1 MLLSCCSVTGVFD
14 RDQSA
19 ARLSHLI
26 RVVMWSYYPELLAK
40 PVPRYTSYPTAVE
53 FNSSCGADEY
63 VRALRD
69 LPPGTALSLY
79 VHIPYCQSICW
90 YCGCNTGAAGKVQRL
105 TAYLEAL
112 ESEIALIGRL
122 LGGRG
127 KVRHIAFGGGSPN
140 AITAVEFVRLL
151 DRITTIF
158 DAGIPQISVE
168 LDPRGFT
175 SEWALAMAASNVGR
189 VSLGVQTFAPHVQE
203 AIGRIQPFA
212 DIEKSVSAL
221 RLRGID
227 SINFDLMYG
236 LPRQSLQ
243 DLDETLVQA
252 IRLRP
257 SRISLFGYAHM
268 PDMIARQRR
277 IDGENLPDAE
287 LRFAQSA
294 LGYERLT
301 QAGYVAIGFDHFA
314 LPTDTLAIAAKEG
327 RVHRNFQGFTDDPND
342 VLLGFGASAISHLP
356 GILLQNEKNVGR
368 YRSMVSS
375 DQVATVRGVGI
386 DEETRKR
393 GAIISSLLC
402 QGQVDAGAS
411 RMLPQADILDIF
423 EEKELIC
430 RRDGKLVITEAGRPY
445 ARHIASLFDQFRT
458 QQETAAA

>member
-1 MLLSCCSVTGVFD
+1 
-14 RDQSA
+14 
-19 ARLSHLI
+19 
-26 RVVMWSYYPELLAK
+26 MWPYYPELLAK

-53 FNSSCGADEY
+53 FNDSCGTDEY
-63 VRALRD
+63 IRALRD
-69 LPPGTALSLY
+69 VPSGTALSLY

-112 ESEIALIGRL
+112 ESEIALIGRV

-140 AITAVEFVRLL
+140 AITAIEFVRLL

-158 DAGIPQISVE
+158 DAGIPEISVE

-175 SEWALAMAASNVGR
+175 SERALAMAASNVCR
-189 VSLGVQTFAPHVQE
+189 VSLGVQTFAPHVQA
-203 AIGRIQPFA
+203 AIGRIQPLA

-227 SINFDLMYG
+227 AINFDLMYG
-236 LPRQSLQ
+236 LPKQSLQ
-243 DLDETLVQA
+243 DLDDTLALAVA
-252 IRLRP
+252 LKP

-268 PDMIARQRR
+268 PDMIPRQRR

-294 LGYERLT
+294 LGHERLT

-314 LPTDTLAIAAKEG
+314 LPTDRLAIAATEG
-327 RVHRNFQGFTDDPND
+327 RVNRNFQGFTDDPND
-342 VLLGFGASAISHLP
+342 VLLGFGASAISKLP
-356 GILLQNEKNVGR
+356 GLLVQNEKNVGR
-368 YRSMVSS
+368 YRSMIFSG
-375 DQVATVRGVGI
+375 QVAAVRGVAV
-386 DEETRKR
+386 DEEMRKR
-393 GAIISSLLC
+393 GATISSLLC
-402 QGQVDAGAS
+402 QGQVDAGAA
-411 RMLPQADILDIF
+411 RMLPQANILEIF

-430 RRDGKLVITEAGRPY
+430 WRDGNLVITEAGRPY

-458 QQETAAA
+458 QQEKVAA

>member
-1 MLLSCCSVTGVFD
+1 
-14 RDQSA
+14 
-19 ARLSHLI
+19 
-26 RVVMWSYYPELLAK
+26 MWPYHPKLLAE
-40 PVPRYTSYPTAVE
+40 PVPRYTSYPTAAE
-53 FNSSCGADEY
+53 FHSGCGSDEY
-63 VRALRD
+63 IQALSDMRS
-69 LPPGTALSLY
+69 GTPLSLY
-79 VHIPYCQSICW
+79 VHIPYCHSICW
-90 YCGCNTGAAGKVQRL
+90 YCGCNTGAAGKAQRL
-105 TAYLEAL
+105 IAYLDAL
-112 ESEIALIGRL
+112 ESEFALIGRL
-122 LGGRG
+122 LSGRG
-127 KVRHIAFGGGSPN
+127 KVRRIAFGGGSPN
-140 AITAVEFVRLL
+140 AITTVEFVRLL

-158 DAGIPQISVE
+158 DAGIPEISVE

-203 AIGRIQPFA
+203 AIGRVQPLA

-236 LPRQSLQ
+236 LPKQSLQ
-243 DLDETLVQA
+243 DLDETLTQA
-252 IRLRP
+252 IELQP
-257 SRISLFGYAHM
+257 SRVSLFGYAHM
-268 PDMIARQRR
+268 PDMIPRQRR
-277 IDGENLPDAE
+277 IDGDSLPGAE
-287 LRFAQSA
+287 LRFKQSE
-294 LGYERLT
+294 LGHQRLT
-301 QAGYVAIGFDHFA
+301 EAGYVAIGFDHFA
-314 LPTDTLAIAAKEG
+314 LPTDSLAIAAAEG

-342 VLLGFGASAISHLP
+342 VLLGFGASAISSLP
-356 GILLQNEKNVGR
+356 GLLVQNEKNVGR

-375 DQVATVRGVGI
+375 DQVAAVRGVAI

-411 RMLPQADILDIF
+411 RMLPQVDILDIF

>member
-1 MLLSCCSVTGVFD
+1 
-14 RDQSA
+14 
-19 ARLSHLI
+19 
-26 RVVMWSYYPELLAK
+26 MWPYHPKLLAE
-40 PVPRYTSYPTAVE
+40 PVPRYTSYPTAAE
-53 FNSSCGADEY
+53 FHSGCGSDEY
-63 VRALRD
+63 IQALSDMRS
-69 LPPGTALSLY
+69 GTPLSLY
-79 VHIPYCQSICW
+79 VHIPYCHSICW
-90 YCGCNTGAAGKVQRL
+90 YCGCNTGAAGKAQRL
-105 TAYLEAL
+105 TAYLDAL
-112 ESEIALIGRL
+112 ESEFALIGRL
-122 LGGRG
+122 LSGRG
-127 KVRHIAFGGGSPN
+127 KVRRIAFGGGSPN
-140 AITAVEFVRLL
+140 SITTVEFVRLL

-158 DAGIPQISVE
+158 DAGIPEISVE

-203 AIGRIQPFA
+203 AIGRLQPLA

-236 LPRQSLQ
+236 LPKQSLQ
-243 DLDETLVQA
+243 DLDETLTQA
-252 IRLRP
+252 IELQP
-257 SRISLFGYAHM
+257 SRVSLFGYAHM
-268 PDMIARQRR
+268 PDMIPRQRR
-277 IDGENLPDAE
+277 IDGDSLPGTD
-287 LRFAQSA
+287 LRFKQSE
-294 LGYERLT
+294 LGHQRLT
-301 QAGYVAIGFDHFA
+301 EAGYVAIGFDHFA
-314 LPTDTLAIAAKEG
+314 LPTDSLAIAAAEG

-342 VLLGFGASAISHLP
+342 VLLGFGASAISSLP
-356 GILLQNEKNVGR
+356 GLLMQNEKNVGR

-375 DQVATVRGVGI
+375 DQVAAVRGVAI

-411 RMLPQADILDIF
+411 RMLAQVDILDIF

>member
-1 MLLSCCSVTGVFD
+1 
-14 RDQSA
+14 
-19 ARLSHLI
+19 
-26 RVVMWSYYPELLAK
+26 MWSYYPELLAK

-53 FNSSCGADEY
+53 FSSSCGAEEY

-69 LPPGTALSLY
+69 IPPGTALSLY

-90 YCGCNTGAAGKVQRL
+90 YCGCNTGAAGKIQRL

-158 DAGIPQISVE
+158 E
-168 LDPRGFT
+168 
-175 SEWALAMAASNVGR
+175 ASNVGR

-203 AIGRIQPFA
+203 AIGRVQPLA
-212 DIEKSVSAL
+212 DIEKAVSAL

-236 LPRQSLQ
+236 LPKQSLQ

-277 IDGENLPDAE
+277 INAENLPDAK

-314 LPTDTLAIAAKEG
+314 LPTDTLAIAAEEG

-375 DQVATVRGVGI
+375 NQVATVRGVGI

-393 GAIISSLLC
+393 GAIIESLLC
-402 QGQVDAGAS
+402 QGQVHAGAS

-423 EEKELIC
+423 EEKGLIC

-445 ARHIASLFDQFRT
+445 ARHIASLFDQFRS
-458 QQETAAA
+458 QQEAAAA

>member
-1 MLLSCCSVTGVFD
+1 
-14 RDQSA
+14 
-19 ARLSHLI
+19 
-26 RVVMWSYYPELLAK
+26 MWPYHPKLLAE
-40 PVPRYTSYPTAVE
+40 PVPRYTSYPTAAE
-53 FNSSCGADEY
+53 FDSGCGSDEY
-63 VRALRD
+63 IQALSDMRS
-69 LPPGTALSLY
+69 GTPLSLY
-79 VHIPYCQSICW
+79 VHIPYCHSICW
-90 YCGCNTGAAGKVQRL
+90 YCGCNTGAAGKAQRL
-105 TAYLEAL
+105 TAYLDAL
-112 ESEIALIGRL
+112 ESEFALIGRL
-122 LGGRG
+122 LSGRG
-127 KVRHIAFGGGSPN
+127 KVRRIAFGGGSPN
-140 AITAVEFVRLL
+140 AITTVEFVRLL

-158 DAGIPQISVE
+158 DAGIPEISVE

-203 AIGRIQPFA
+203 AIGRLQPLA

-236 LPRQSLQ
+236 LPKQSLQ
-243 DLDETLVQA
+243 DLDETLTQA
-252 IRLRP
+252 IELQP
-257 SRISLFGYAHM
+257 SRVSLFGYAHM
-268 PDMIARQRR
+268 PDMIPRQRR
-277 IDGENLPDAE
+277 IDGDSLPGTD
-287 LRFAQSA
+287 LRFKQSE
-294 LGYERLT
+294 LGHQRLT
-301 QAGYVAIGFDHFA
+301 EAGYVAIGFDHFA
-314 LPTDTLAIAAKEG
+314 LPTDSLAIAAAEG

-342 VLLGFGASAISHLP
+342 VLLGFGASAISSLP
-356 GILLQNEKNVGR
+356 GLLVQNEKNVGR

-375 DQVATVRGVGI
+375 DQVAAVRGVAI

-411 RMLPQADILDIF
+411 RMLAQVDILDIF